1 MSKAINYQDQ
11 EGNPTTLYTLVRT
24 EPDWAAS
31 RINFMNN
38 KIAELE
44 KDISIAAKIMTDITN
59 AQTVTD
65 GGYTAGYLVTNK
77 MMNVIDVFISKALKE
92 GK

>member
-1 MSKAINYQDQ
+1 MSITINYQDQ
-11 EGNPTTLYTLVRT
+11 DGKPTTLYKLVRT

-44 KDISIAAKIMTDITN
+44 NREIEFIKRIAEAETKLIS
-59 AQTVTD
+59 Q
-65 GGYTAGYLVTNK
+65 
-77 MMNVIDVFISKALKE
+77 ALKE
-92 GK
+92 TK

>member
-1 MSKAINYQDQ
+1 MEKGEKQVSITINYQDQ
-11 EGNPTTLYTLVRT
+11 NGNPTTLYKLVRT

-44 KDISIAAKIMTDITN
+44 KELEFFYEEAMDSKE
-59 AQTVTD
+59 Q
-65 GGYTAGYLVTNK
+65 NK
-77 MMNVIDVFISKALKE
+77 
-92 GK
+92 